1 MSLSW
6 DPHLIAVPTCAKPLW
21 TNLRGYDHPLCM
33 CGGML
38 QDLAPT
44 ASLKFEHWSFH
55 SLSCSMD
62 LTFSL
67 AKTVTNSG
75 LSIAF
80 SKGFCV
86 ISRERAKLV
95 QCFFLQ
101 VTGIFVNC
109 ISSNWFF
116 WVGHTLFIVWHPNCF
131 TKKNLGSSKDLFFS
145 RGHPAADCDL
155 YFVYLDHCS
164 LAQYSWAI
172 DPMFQ

>member
-1 MSLSW
+1 MNYIYRLYSQSFMSLSW

-38 QDLAPT
+38 QDLALT

-109 ISSNWFF
+109 ISSNRFF
-116 WVGHTLFIVWHPNCF
+116 WVTPFSLFDTPIVSP
-131 TKKNLGSSKDLFFS
+131 KKNLGSSKDPFF
-145 RGHPAADCDL
+145 
-155 YFVYLDHCS
+155 
-164 LAQYSWAI
+164 
-172 DPMFQ
+172 